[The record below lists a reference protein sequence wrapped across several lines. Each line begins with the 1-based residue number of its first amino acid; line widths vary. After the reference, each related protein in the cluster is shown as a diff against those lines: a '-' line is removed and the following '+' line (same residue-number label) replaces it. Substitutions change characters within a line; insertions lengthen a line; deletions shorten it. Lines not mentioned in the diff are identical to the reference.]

1 MRGITRVMPIT
12 TTKRLVT
19 LWGVLLLAACH
30 HVAPRPVG
38 DVAGQFADAMRLF
51 RHGQFADAQAG
62 FQRLQFDLAVRDT
75 LQARV
80 RFYLAE
86 SYVGQQELITAIREF
101 RRVADDYPADPLAP
115 VALLRIGDAYAQQWR
130 KPELDPSNG
139 QTSIAA
145 YQELTGRYPDAPA
158 ARIAAQRVRDLQEK
172 FAQKDY
178 ANGLF
183 YFRRSA
189 FDSAILYFR
198 GLIVQYPSS
207 SVVPDAYLRLA
218 QAYKAIS
225 YREELRDVC
234 DHLTQNYGGRR
245 DVRQVCGNGSPGR

>member
-1 MRGITRVMPIT
+1 MPIT
-12 TTKRLVT
+12 AVKRLAV
-19 LWGVLLLAACH
+19 LWGVLLLGACH
-30 HVAPRPVG
+30 HVEQRPAG
-38 DVAGQFADAMRLF
+38 DVAGQFSDAMRLY
-51 RHGQFADAQAG
+51 RHGEFADAQAG
-62 FQRLQFDLAVRDT
+62 FQRLQFDLGVRDS

-86 SYVGQQELITAIREF
+86 SYMGQDELATATREF

-115 VALLRIGDAYAQQWR
+115 VALLRIGDAYALLWR
-130 KPELDPSNG
+130 RPELDPSNG

-145 YQELTGRYPDAPA
+145 YQELVGRYPDAPA
-158 ARIAAQRVRDLQEK
+158 ARIAGQRVRELQER
-172 FAQKDY
+172 FAHKDY
-178 ANGLF
+178 ETGLF
-183 YFRRSA
+183 YLKRSA

-198 GLIVQYPSS
+198 GLIVQYPST
-207 SVVPDAYLRLA
+207 SVVPDAYVRLA

-245 DVRQVCGNGSPGR
+245 DVRQACGNGSPGR

>member
-1 MRGITRVMPIT
+1 MPIT
-12 TTKRLVT
+12 TAKRIVA

-30 HVAPRPVG
+30 HVEQRPAG
-38 DVAGQFADAMRLF
+38 DVAGQLSDAMRLF
-51 RHGQFADAQAG
+51 RHGRFADAQAG
-62 FQRLQFDLAVRDT
+62 FQRLQFDLGARDS

-80 RFYLAE
+80 RFYMAE
-86 SYVGQQELITAIREF
+86 SYMGQDEPITAIREF
-101 RRVADDYPADPLAP
+101 RRVADDYPGDALAP
-115 VALLRIGDAYAQQWR
+115 VALLRIGDAYAQLWK

-139 QTSIAA
+139 QTSLAS

-158 ARIAAQRVRDLQEK
+158 ARIAAQRVHELQEK

-178 ANGLF
+178 ETGLF
-183 YFRRSA
+183 YLRRSA

-207 SVVPDAYLRLA
+207 SRVADAYVRLA
-218 QAYKAIS
+218 EAYKAIS
-225 YREELRDVC
+225 YREEMRDVC
-234 DHLTQNYGGRR
+234 DHLAQNYGGRR

>member
-1 MRGITRVMPIT
+1 MPIT
-12 TTKRLVT
+12 TAKRRAA

-30 HVAPRPVG
+30 HAALRPAG
-38 DVAGQFADAMRLF
+38 DVAGQFSDAMRLF
-51 RHGQFADAQAG
+51 RHGEFADAQVG
-62 FQRLQFDLAVRDT
+62 FQRVQFDLAVRDT

-80 RFYLAE
+80 RYYLAE
-86 SYVGQQELITAIREF
+86 TYMGQGELLTAVREF
-101 RRVADDYPADPLAP
+101 RRVADDYPSDPLAP
-115 VALLRIGDAYAQQWR
+115 VALLRIGDAHAQLWR
-130 KPELDPSNG
+130 QPELDPSSG
-139 QTSIAA
+139 QTSIAS
-145 YQELTGRYPDAPA
+145 YQELVGRYPDAPT
-158 ARIAAQRVRDLQEK
+158 ARIAAQRMRDLQEK

-178 ANGLF
+178 ATGLF

-207 SVVPDAYLRLA
+207 SVVPGAYVRLA

-234 DHLTQNYGGRR
+234 DHLAQNYGGRR

>member
-1 MRGITRVMPIT
+1 MTGRRSFA
-12 TTKRLVT
+12 
-19 LWGVLLLAACH
+19 LWGALLLAACH
-30 HVAPRPVG
+30 HVEQRPAG
-38 DVAGQFADAMRLF
+38 DVAGQFADAMQLF
-51 RHGQFADAQAG
+51 RHGEFADAQAG

-86 SYVGQQELITAIREF
+86 TYMGQDELITATREF

-115 VALLRIGDAYAQQWR
+115 FALLRIGDAYAQLWR
-130 KPELDPSNG
+130 RPELDPSNG
-139 QTSIAA
+139 QTSVAT
-145 YQELTGRYPDAPA
+145 YQELAGRYPDAPA
-158 ARIAAQRVRDLQEK
+158 ARIAARRVRELQEK

-178 ANGLF
+178 ATGLF
-183 YFRRSA
+183 YLRRSA

-207 SVVPDAYLRLA
+207 PLVPDAYVRLA
-218 QAYKAIS
+218 EAYKAIS

-234 DHLTQNYGGRR
+234 DHLMQNYGGRR
-245 DVRQVCGNGSPGR
+245 DVRQACGNGSPGR